1 MLKPITDLFK
11 YIKIYQIYLGYKMY
25 IIYVLGI
32 IASIFEGIGILMLLP
47 LLKTIDNS
55 NSSKI
60 SEDFLSR
67 NVYDFINFIGFS
79 NSILS
84 ILILIVVSFILK
96 GIMTFFALG
105 FNAYLVGQLL
115 KKIKTNLFVLYT
127 KMTSGYYYS
136 KNTGDLINII
146 NEQPIKSLEA
156 FKQLNLLCAN
166 IFNTII
172 LILLAFIANTY
183 FGFMAIISGII
194 LVLVFLKMNSYVQK
208 LSRINASES
217 GNLNKWLIQTLH
229 GFKYLASTSQISK
242 VSKKIKSSISTLT
255 SIQIKTGIASA
266 FSQSIREP
274 IAVVFIVIILF
285 FQLYIYNLKL
295 EPILVSLV
303 LFYRAL
309 NSSLAVQ
316 SAFQAMFQ
324 HIGSMELVHKEFLE
338 LQNNQEVDGEVEIP
352 TMTTGFTLSNICF
365 KYQNSN
371 DNILNNISLNIPA
384 TSSVAFVGESG
395 SGKTSLIDVLTTLNK
410 HNSGELLIDGL
421 NSKTIRASSW
431 RKQIGYVS
439 QDGLIF
445 DDTITN
451 NITLWD
457 ESNLNNNLN
466 ALKEAATQAN
476 IIDFIETLPEGFE
489 TKLGDRGV
497 LISGGQ
503 KQRILIARELYK
515 KPNLLILDEATSALD
530 SDSESK
536 IQNSIDS
543 LKGKITLVIIA
554 HRLSTIKNVDCIYL
568 LDKGEIVESGNYN
581 QLINNN
587 SFFSN
592 FAKIQAL

>member
-32 IASIFEGIGILMLLP
+32 IASIFEGFGILMFLP

-67 NVYDFINFIGFS
+67 NVYSFIDFIGFS
-79 NSILS
+79 NSIISVLM
-84 ILILIVVSFILK
+84 LIVISFILK
-96 GIMTFFALG
+96 GIMTFLALG

-136 KNTGDLINII
+136 KTTGDLINII

-183 FGFMAIISGII
+183 FGIMAVISGIA
-194 LVLVFLKMNSYVQK
+194 LVLIFLKMNGYVQK

-217 GNLNKWLIQTLH
+217 GNLNSWLIQALH

-242 VSKKIKSSISTLT
+242 VSKKIKKSIVTLT
-255 SIQIKTGIASA
+255 SIQVKTGIASA

-316 SAFQAMFQ
+316 SAFQGMFQ
-324 HIGSMELVHKEFLE
+324 NIGSMELVHNEFLE
-338 LQNNQEVDGEVEIP
+338 LQNNQEINGEIEIP
-352 TMTTGFTLSNICF
+352 IMTKGIKLNNIYF
-365 KYQNSN
+365 KYEKSKYNV
-371 DNILNNISLNIPA
+371 LNNISLNIPA

-395 SGKTSLIDVLTTLNK
+395 SGKTSLVDILTTLNK
-410 HNSGELLIDGL
+410 HYSGELLIDGVD
-421 NSKTIRASSW
+421 SKAIRASSW

-445 DDTITN
+445 DDTIAN

-457 ESNLNNNLN
+457 ESNSNTID
-466 ALKEAATQAN
+466 AIKEAATQAN
-476 IIDFIETLPEGFE
+476 IIDFIETLPDGFE

-543 LKGKITLVIIA
+543 LKGRITLVIIA
-554 HRLSTIKNVDCIYL
+554 HRLSTIKNVDLIYL
-568 LDKGEIVESGNYN
+568 LDKGKIVESGNYN

>member
-1 MLKPITDLFK
+1 MLKPITDLLK

-25 IIYVLGI
+25 IIYALGI

-67 NVYDFINFIGFS
+67 NVYGFIDFIGFS

-84 ILILIVVSFILK
+84 ILILIVISFILK

-115 KKIKTNLFVLYT
+115 NKIKTNLFVLYT

-172 LILLAFIANTY
+172 LILLAFIANIY
-183 FGFMAIISGII
+183 FGIMAVISGII
-194 LVLVFLKMNSYVQK
+194 LVLVFLKMNGYVQK

-242 VSKKIKSSISTLT
+242 VSKKIKKSISTLT
-255 SIQIKTGIASA
+255 SIQIKTGITSA

-274 IAVVFIVIILF
+274 IAVVLIVIILF

-316 SAFQAMFQ
+316 SAFQGMFQ
-324 HIGSMELVHKEFLE
+324 NIGSMELVHKEFLE
-338 LQNNQEVDGEVEIP
+338 LQNNQEVDGEFEIP
-352 TMTTGFTLSNICF
+352 LMTKGIALSNIYF
-365 KYQNSN
+365 KYENSN
-371 DNILNNISLNIPA
+371 DNVLNNISLNIPA

-410 HNSGELLIDGL
+410 HYSGELLIDGL
-421 NSKTIRASSW
+421 NTKTIRASSW

-476 IIDFIETLPEGFE
+476 IIDFIETLPEDFE

>member
-67 NVYDFINFIGFS
+67 NVYSFIDFIGFS

-84 ILILIVVSFILK
+84 ILILIVISFILK

-115 KKIKTNLFVLYT
+115 KKIKTKLFILYT

-172 LILLAFIANTY
+172 LILLAFIANIY
-183 FGFMAIISGII
+183 FGIMAVISGII
-194 LVLVFLKMNSYVQK
+194 LVLVFLKMNGYVQK

-316 SAFQAMFQ
+316 SAFQGMFQ
-324 HIGSMELVHKEFLE
+324 YIGSMELVHKEYLE
-338 LQNNQEVDGEVEIP
+338 LQNNQEVDGEFEIP
-352 TMTTGFTLSNICF
+352 LMTKGIALSNIYF
-365 KYQNSN
+365 KYENSN
-371 DNILNNISLNIPA
+371 DNVLNNISLNIPA

-410 HNSGELLIDGL
+410 HYSGELLIDGL
-421 NSKTIRASSW
+421 NTKTIRASSW

-445 DDTITN
+445 DDTISN

-457 ESNLNNNLN
+457 ESDSTNLN

-476 IIDFIETLPEGFE
+476 IIDFIETLPDGFE

-536 IQNSIDS
+536 IQSSIDS

-554 HRLSTIKNVDCIYL
+554 HRLSTIKNVDLIYL
-568 LDKGEIVESGNYN
+568 LDKGKIVESGNYN

>member
-1 MLKPITDLFK
+1 MLKPITDLYR

-25 IIYVLGI
+25 IIYVFGI

-67 NVYDFINFIGFS
+67 NVYGFIDFIGFS

-84 ILILIVVSFILK
+84 ILILIVISFILK

-115 KKIKTNLFVLYT
+115 KKIKTNLFILYT

-172 LILLAFIANTY
+172 LILLAFIANIY
-183 FGFMAIISGII
+183 FGIMAVISGII
-194 LVLVFLKMNSYVQK
+194 LVLVFLKMNGYVQK

-242 VSKKIKSSISTLT
+242 VSKKIKKSISTLT

-274 IAVVFIVIILF
+274 IAVVLIVIILF

-316 SAFQAMFQ
+316 SAFQGMFQ
-324 HIGSMELVHKEFLE
+324 YIGSMELVHKEYLE
-338 LQNNQEVDGEVEIP
+338 LQNNQEVDGEFEIP
-352 TMTTGFTLSNICF
+352 LMTKGIVLSNIYF
-365 KYQNSN
+365 KYENSN
-371 DNILNNISLNIPA
+371 DNVLNNISLNIPA

-410 HNSGELLIDGL
+410 HYSGELLIDDL
-421 NSKTIRASSW
+421 NSKTINTSSW

-445 DDTITN
+445 DDTIAN

-457 ESNLNNNLN
+457 ESDSSNLN

-476 IIDFIETLPEGFE
+476 IIDFIETLPDGFE

-515 KPNLLILDEATSALD
+515 NPNLLILDEATSALD

-536 IQNSIDS
+536 IQSSIDS